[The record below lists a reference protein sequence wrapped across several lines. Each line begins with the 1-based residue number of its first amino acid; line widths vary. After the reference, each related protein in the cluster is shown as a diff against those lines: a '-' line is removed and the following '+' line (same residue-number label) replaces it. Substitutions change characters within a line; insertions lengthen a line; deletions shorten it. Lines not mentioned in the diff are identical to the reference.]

1 MIGLYLITGFLGAG
15 KTVFLK
21 GFIRRNPNIRLKIIV
36 NEFGKEG
43 IDGALISETGAK
55 VEEISNGSIFCTC
68 RIDQFENALIKA
80 TADKPELILVEAS
93 GLSDPTSMQVILK
106 QERFSEIDY
115 LGCVC
120 LVDPKTIQ
128 KVLAGVRVGIKQLEA
143 ADLVLVNKADT
154 VSEQVLCE
162 TEALLRDLR
171 PEVRIHRTTFGR
183 IEPEWLQNIRNDKET
198 GGLTYHLKDV
208 GLQKLTIT
216 IKDSMSYSQ
225 FGYFLAGFASFTFR
239 VKGIVLLE
247 GKLSL
252 VDCVGEK
259 ISITPYS
266 GEAAHPNRIV
276 ALAGA
281 GMPME
286 QKVRESA
293 KNYPEYIEAIEWD

>member
-1 MIGLYLITGFLGAG
+1 MIGFYLITGFLGAG

-21 GFIRRNPNIRLKIIV
+21 DFIRRNPNIRLKIIV

-43 IDGALISETGAK
+43 IDGALIRETGAN

-80 TADKPELILVEAS
+80 TSDKPDMILVEAS

-143 ADLVLVNKADT
+143 ADLVLVNKSDT
-154 VSEQVLCE
+154 VCEQVLCE
-162 TEALLRDLR
+162 TETLLRDLR
-171 PEVRIHRTTFGR
+171 PDVQIHRTTFGR
-183 IEPEWLQNIRNDKET
+183 IEPEWLENIRNRKET
-198 GGLTYHLKDV
+198 GGSSYHLKDV
-208 GLQKLTIT
+208 GLQKLVINIQDT
-216 IKDSMSYSQ
+216 MRYSQ
-225 FGYFLAGFASFTFR
+225 LENFLAQFAGFTFR
-239 VKGIVLLE
+239 VKGFVLLE
-247 GKLSL
+247 GKPLL

-286 QKVRESA
+286 QKVREAA
-293 KNYPEYIEAIEWD
+293 KGFAEYIESVEWD

>member
-21 GFIRRNPNIRLKIIV
+21 DFIRRNPSIRLKIIV

-43 IDGALISETGAK
+43 IDGALIRETGAK
-55 VEEISNGSIFCTC
+55 VEEISNGSIFCSC
-68 RIDQFENALIKA
+68 RIDQFEDALA
-80 TADKPELILVEAS
+80 QAAADKPDMILVEAS
-93 GLSDPTSMQVILK
+93 GLSDPTSMQAILK
-106 QERFSEIDY
+106 QERFSGFDY

-128 KVLAGVRVGIKQLEA
+128 KVLAGVRVGKKQLEA

-154 VSEQVLCE
+154 VSEQVLSQ
-162 TEALLRDLR
+162 TEELIRELR
-171 PEVRIHRTTFGR
+171 PEVQIRRTTFGR
-183 IEPEWLQNIRNDKET
+183 IEPEWLKSIRERKDIS
-198 GGLTYHLKDV
+198 GSSYHLKDV
-208 GLQKLTIT
+208 GLQKLTIK
-216 IKDSMSYSQ
+216 IKDSMSYAQ
-225 FGYFLAGFASFTFR
+225 LGEFLAGFVGFTFR
-239 VKGIVLLE
+239 VKGFVMLE
-247 GKLSL
+247 NKLSL

-266 GEAAHPNRIV
+266 GEAAQPNRIV

-286 QKVRESA
+286 QKVREAA
-293 KNYPEYIEAIEWD
+293 KNYSEYIEAIEWD